1 MALQKATLPNGVQVS
16 CINSFSVADINR
28 QVQQYFR
35 HGITVRSGDTV
46 FDVGANIG
54 LFSLLVYE
62 KSGENVA
69 VYAFEPIPAIFAAL
83 RENLQNLD
91 PQQLKPFNCGLS
103 NEARSAT
110 FAYRPNMPTV
120 SSLYGNDDSE
130 MQNQLKHALLQ
141 NLSATP
147 LNLRWLRILP
157 SFARNFL
164 MGKAMRT
171 AFEAVDVECQ
181 LRRLS
186 DVIREEHVERIDLLK
201 VDVEKSELDVL
212 QGIDDADWA
221 RIHQVVMEIHDLD
234 NRLDK
239 ITTLLKKQGITN
251 IIVEQ
256 EEVLQGSN
264 VYALYAMR
272 PKN

>member
-1 MALQKATLPNGVQVS
+1 MALQKATLPNGMQVS
-16 CINSFSVADINR
+16 CINSFSVADVHR

-35 HGITVRSGDTV
+35 HGITVRPGDTV
-46 FDVGANIG
+46 FDVGGNIG

-62 KSGENVA
+62 KCGGNVT
-69 VYAFEPIPAIFAAL
+69 VYSFEPIPAIFEAL
-83 RENLQNLD
+83 RENLSNLD
-91 PQQLKPFNCGLS
+91 ARQLKPFNCGLS
-103 NEARSAT
+103 NEARIAT

-120 SSLYGNDDSE
+120 SSLYGNDDGE
-130 MQNQLKHALLQ
+130 MQDQLKSALLK
-141 NLSATP
+141 NLAATP
-147 LNLRWLRILP
+147 LNLRWLRLLP

-186 DVIREEHVERIDLLK
+186 DVVREEHVERIDLLK
-201 VDVEKSELDVL
+201 VDVDKSEFDVL
-212 QGIDDADWA
+212 EGIDDADWA
-221 RIHQVVMEIHDLD
+221 RIQQVVMEIHDLD

-239 ITTLLKKQGITN
+239 ITTLLKKHGITN
-251 IIVEQ
+251 ITVEQ

-264 VYALYAMR
+264 VYALYASR
-272 PKN
+272 PKE